1 MMTDSELL
9 TLARD
14 TAVAAGELAARRRID
29 GVQIAASKS
38 SPEDVVT
45 AADRETERLIRSL
58 IAGARPDDGVLGEE
72 DGLVAG
78 TSGLTW
84 IVDPIDGTVN
94 YLYGRPHWAVSI
106 AVVEGDPDPLTWSAI
121 AGAVVNPSTGDV
133 FTASRG
139 SGSFLGG
146 RRLRVREAE
155 LNLALVATGFSYA
168 AETRRRQGL
177 VVADLL
183 THVRDIRRAGT
194 ASLDLC
200 DVAAQRVDAYFE
212 RGLRPWDHAAG
223 ALIAAEA
230 GATVHGAGGSAAD
243 ERFLLAAPPALARDL
258 GRVLGDTARPD

>member
-1 MMTDSELL
+1 MTDSDLL
-9 TLARD
+9 ALARN
-14 TAVAAGELAARRRID
+14 TAVAAGELAAKRRVD

-45 AADRETERLIRSL
+45 AADREAERLIRSL
-58 IAGARPDDGVLGEE
+58 IADARPDDGMLGEE
-72 DGLVAG
+72 DGLVTG

-106 AVVEGDPDPLTWSAI
+106 AVVEGDPDPLTWSAV
-121 AGAVVNPSTGDV
+121 AGAVVNPSLGEV

-139 SGSFLGG
+139 NGSFLGG
-146 RRLRVREAE
+146 SRLRVREADV
-155 LNLALVATGFSYA
+155 NLALVATGFSYA
-168 AETRRRQGL
+168 AETRRRQAL
-177 VVADLL
+177 VIADLV

-200 DVAAQRVDAYFE
+200 DVAAQRVDAYYE

-230 GATVHGAGGSAAD
+230 GATVHGVDGAPAD
-243 ERFLLAAPPALARDL
+243 ERFVLAAAPALAREL
-258 GRVLGDTARPD
+258 GRVLGEATRVE